1 MIEISGLIYITDK
14 LFGFYIMGALVV
26 NVLTTAGVVSVKNS
40 CKKCYAEFRYLFSY
54 VKFNT
59 QIFGSK

>member
-1 MIEISGLIYITDK
+1 MIEISGLIYVTDK

-26 NVLTTAGVVSVKNS
+26 NVLTTVGVVSVKNS
-40 CKKCYAEFRYLFSY
+40 CMTLTFSY
-54 VKFNT
+54 VKFST